1 MLILQRIVLY
11 NSAYCEQDSNLQP
24 SAVGRKVKVFLLFIA
39 NTSTINFGD
48 TNILLIFFFES
59 NSLKSHSDL
68 YLRTCFIVKILK
80 TSEILKS
87 LKIFLHDC
95 ICRPNCASLL
105 AHWSKQLRP
114 KKKWVKKIY
123 TSCLIIAFTWDVW
136 TLIHVRINKNRCRN
150 VTLRHR
156 ISFPVSTS
164 EDQDSFKT
172 ERSISEHFCAFI
184 CQNFLVLFLNLAHWV
199 KTSINHN
206 GNFFLSFFG
215 LTLHLL
221 CKWARGLWLDRLDY
235 F

>member
-1 MLILQRIVLY
+1 MLTLQRIVLY

-87 LKIFLHDC
+87 LKIFLHAC

-114 KKKWVKKIY
+114 KKNEFKK
-123 TSCLIIAFTWDVW
+123 FT
-136 TLIHVRINKNRCRN
+136 LAA
-150 VTLRHR
+150 L
-156 ISFPVSTS
+156 SLLLLGTS
-164 EDQDSFKT
+164 E
-172 ERSISEHFCAFI
+172 
-184 CQNFLVLFLNLAHWV
+184 L
-199 KTSINHN
+199 
-206 GNFFLSFFG
+206 
-215 LTLHLL
+215 
-221 CKWARGLWLDRLDY
+221 
-235 F
+235 